1 MLPNGEGYEFSCPG
15 HRRQR
20 HYSVPETD
28 RVIGVSQTVGARVM
42 RWLVCLAPQKGR
54 RQHLA
59 EAPPNFSSRQ
69 CTSVKARP
77 AVNCRLNEL
86 LKLSSE

>member
-1 MLPNGEGYEFSCPG
+1 
-15 HRRQR
+15 
-20 HYSVPETD
+20 
-28 RVIGVSQTVGARVM
+28 M
-42 RWLVCLAPQKGR
+42 RWLHTNEVCLEAPQKGR